1 MDNIE
6 FKRLL
11 FKVAF
16 CSMACDGHVDDR
28 EVGEMRTM
36 NRNTSY
42 FDAIDMSDELS
53 ELVEELHSK
62 GVKLIEELFDA
73 LRAHDLNPIQEL
85 LVLEVALRIVSSDE
99 KHDENELRFIRLLRS
114 KLKLHDSLIH
124 DRFGE
129 LELLH
134 VSQYTTGIDVPIA
147 EREFLDQVT
156 LPEFSDIE
164 AIDVNALAEAADMST
179 RQS

>member
-16 CSMACDGHVDDR
+16 CSMACDGHIDDR
-28 EVGEMRTM
+28 EVSEMRAID
-36 NRNTSY
+36 RNTSY
-42 FDAIDMSDELS
+42 FDAIDLSDELS
-53 ELVEELHSK
+53 DLLEELHSK

-99 KHDENELRFIRLLRS
+99 KHDENELRFVQLLRS
-114 KLKLHDSLIH
+114 KLKLHDRLIH

-129 LELLH
+129 LDLLH
-134 VSQYTTGIDVPIA
+134 VSQYTTDFDVPIA
-147 EREFLDQVT
+147 EREFLDHVA

-164 AIDVNALAEAADMST
+164 AIDVSALAEVDDPSA

>member
-1 MDNIE
+1 MDNSE
-6 FKRLL
+6 FKKLL

-28 EVGEMRTM
+28 EVSEMRAM
-36 NRNTSY
+36 GRNTSY
-42 FDAIDMSDELS
+42 FDAIDLSDDLS
-53 ELVEELHSK
+53 ELVGELHSK
-62 GVKLIEELFDA
+62 GVKLIEELFDT
-73 LRAHDLNPIQEL
+73 LRAHELNPIQEL

-99 KHDENELRFIRLLRS
+99 KHDENELRFIHLLRS

-147 EREFLDQVT
+147 EREFLDQVE
-156 LPEFSDIE
+156 LPEFSDI
-164 AIDVNALAEAADMST
+164 ASIDVNALAEVDDP
-179 RQS
+179 

>member
-16 CSMACDGHVDDR
+16 CSMACDGHIDDR
-28 EVGEMRTM
+28 EVSEMRAM
-36 NRNTSY
+36 DRNTSY
-42 FDAIDMSDELS
+42 FDAIDLSDELS
-53 ELVEELHSK
+53 DLFEELRSK

-85 LVLEVALRIVSSDE
+85 LVLEVALRIVSADG
-99 KHDENELRFIRLLRS
+99 KHDENEIRFIRLLRS
-114 KLKLHDSLIH
+114 KLKLHDHLIH
-124 DRFGE
+124 NRFRE
-129 LELLH
+129 QDLLH
-134 VSQYTTGIDVPIA
+134 VSQYTTDIDLPTA

-156 LPEFSDIE
+156 LPEFSNIE
-164 AIDVNALAEAADMST
+164 AIDINVLAEFADPSK

>member
-1 MDNIE
+1 MENIE
-6 FKRLL
+6 FKKLL

-16 CSMACDGHVDDR
+16 CSMACDGHIDDR
-28 EVGEMRTM
+28 EVDEMRAM
-36 NRNTSY
+36 DRNTSY
-42 FDAIDMSDELS
+42 FDAIDLSDELS
-53 ELVEELHSK
+53 DLLEELHSK
-62 GVKLIEELFDA
+62 GVKLIEELFDV

-99 KHDENELRFIRLLRS
+99 RHDENELRFVHLLRS

-129 LELLH
+129 QELLR

-147 EREFLDQVT
+147 EREFLDKVT

-164 AIDVNALAEAADMST
+164 AIDINALTEVGDSST
-179 RQS
+179 S

>member
-1 MDNIE
+1 MD
-6 FKRLL
+6 
-11 FKVAF
+11 
-16 CSMACDGHVDDR
+16 
-28 EVGEMRTM
+28 
-36 NRNTSY
+36 RNTSY
-42 FDAIDMSDELS
+42 FDAIDLSDELAD
-53 ELVEELHSK
+53 LREELHSK

-73 LRAHDLNPIQEL
+73 LRAHELNPIQEL

-99 KHDENELRFIRLLRS
+99 KHDENELRFIHLLRS
-114 KLKLHDSLIH
+114 KLKLHDSLIR

-129 LELLH
+129 LDLLH
-134 VSQYTTGIDVPIA
+134 VSQYTTDINVPIV

-164 AIDVNALAEAADMST
+164 AIDVNVLAEVDDAST